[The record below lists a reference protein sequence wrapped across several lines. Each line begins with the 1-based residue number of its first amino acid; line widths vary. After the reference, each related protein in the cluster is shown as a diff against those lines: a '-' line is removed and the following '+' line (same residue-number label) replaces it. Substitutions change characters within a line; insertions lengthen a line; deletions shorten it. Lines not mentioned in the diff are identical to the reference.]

1 MGFTNV
7 NFPSIISWNTICST
21 LYKIGKIVHGRN
33 GPKCNVVITGCTIV
47 SLVIASASKL
57 IAYSIVTIVSS
68 SVRIFTRLK
77 YEFETIYT
85 CDAPRICRALGYVR
99 YISILIAI
107 ANISIAAET
116 GNFCIMQLNAV
127 VNAYRTRTRKGK
139 SNKRNQAYLT
149 CS

>member
-1 MGFTNV
+1 MMGFTNV

-68 SVRIFTRLK
+68 SVRILTRLK

-127 VNAYRTRTRKGK
+127 VNA
-139 SNKRNQAYLT
+139 
-149 CS
+149 